1 MTVAT
6 CMATLAL
13 ALGYPKN
20 APAPHGWG
28 ASLAGPFAVDARAAR
43 RPPNPRP
50 RLPSVAA
57 LRKAWGYAR
66 ERGGDVSVAVVDT
79 RGRLRGRRADTGYV
93 SASVVK
99 AMLLAA
105 ELRRLERDGLALDP
119 ATQGLLRAMITE
131 SDNDAADS
139 IYLRV
144 GDAGLSD
151 VARSA
156 RLRRFT
162 VAGYWANAQI
172 TAADMARYF
181 SRLPQLLA
189 GPHGKWGLALFG
201 AITKEQRW
209 GVPRAAGRPWSVL
222 FKGGWRATG
231 QGELVHQVA
240 LLRDG
245 NRNLAIAVLT
255 DAQPSQLYAIHTVR
269 GIADRLLDRRSLV
282 TVRRRSGTT
291 ERDRGP
297 ESETATAPVHAGF
310 R

>member
-1 MTVAT
+1 
-6 CMATLAL
+6 MA
-13 ALGYPKN
+13 
-20 APAPHGWG
+20 APFV
-28 ASLAGPFAVDARAAR
+28 LDARVWR

-50 RLPSVAA
+50 NVPSVAA
-57 LRKAWGYAR
+57 LRAAWSYAR
-66 ERGGDVSVAVVDT
+66 ERGGEVSIAVMDT
-79 RGRLRGRRADTGYV
+79 AGRLRGRRAGKRYV

-105 ELRRLERDGLALDP
+105 EIRRLERDGVALDL
-119 ATQGLLRAMITE
+119 ATKELLEAMITQ

-144 GDAGLSD
+144 GDAGLFE
-151 VARSA
+151 VARST
-156 RLRRFT
+156 RMRRFT

-181 SRLPQLLA
+181 SHLPRLLA
-189 GPHGKWGLALFG
+189 GPHRKWALALFG
-201 AITKEQRW
+201 SIVTEQRW
-209 GVPRAAGRPWSVL
+209 GVPRAAGKPWSVF
-222 FKGGWRATG
+222 FKGGWRATA

-245 NRNLAIAVLT
+245 DRKLVIAVLT

-269 GIADRLLDRRSLV
+269 GIADRLLDRSSLV
-282 TVRRRSGTT
+282 TVRQRSGTT
-291 ERDRGP
+291 ERDQGP
-297 ESETATAPVHAGF
+297 EAETATAPVRAGF